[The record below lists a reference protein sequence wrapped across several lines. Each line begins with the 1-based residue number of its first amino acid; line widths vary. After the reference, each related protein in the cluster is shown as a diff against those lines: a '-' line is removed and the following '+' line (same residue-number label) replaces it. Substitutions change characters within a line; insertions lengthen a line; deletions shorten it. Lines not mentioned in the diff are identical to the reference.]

1 MSQYVQATSAA
12 GRTVLCGATSY
23 AEQSLHAG
31 LPRTLLQ
38 AAKSSNIINL
48 SNNVIA
54 PVSFVTFIQFAQKLT

>member
-1 MSQYVQATSAA
+1 MSMSQYVQATFAA
-12 GRTVLCGATSY
+12 GHTVVCGATSY

-38 AAKSSNIINL
+38 ATKSSNIVDL

-54 PVSFVTFIQFAQKLT
+54 PVSCVPLIQFA